1 MSISQKAVS
10 GQNSY
15 YSHLIREDV
24 RFEESL
30 KACMS
35 CGVCTAICPAAAFF
49 EYDPRQVCMAVQ
61 ENNETVLKE
70 LLESDTI
77 WECGQCMSCK
87 TRCPRGNV
95 PGMLIQVLRKV
106 SQREGLF
113 VKSTK
118 GLLQRDIVSNI
129 GKNIYQTGYCV
140 TPDLL
145 VPANHP
151 EQGPVWEW
159 IYDNRKEVL
168 DTVGAAYQQ
177 EKAGAVRKI
186 SDSTM
191 NELRAIMTET
201 GCDDLFIN
209 ILGEKPEWMEK

>member
-1 MSISQKAVS
+1 MTDKQKVTNTQRTLSQLVRAD
-10 GQNSY
+10 
-15 YSHLIREDV
+15 I

-35 CGVCTAICPAAAFF
+35 CGVCTAICPAASFYD
-49 EYDPRQVCMAVQ
+49 YDPRQVCMAVQ
-61 ENNETVLKE
+61 ENDDKLLLQ

-106 SQREGLF
+106 SQQQGLF
-113 VKSTK
+113 LKSEK
-118 GLLQRDIVSNI
+118 GTLQRDIVNNI

-145 VPANHP
+145 VPINHP
-151 EQGPVWEW
+151 EQGPIWEW
-159 IYDNRKEVL
+159 IFDNRKEVF

-177 EKAGAVRKI
+177 EKAGAVRKLTT
-186 SDSTM
+186 DTM
-191 NELRAIMTET
+191 SELHQIMKET
-201 GCDDLFIN
+201 GCDQQFIN
-209 ILGEKPEWMEK
+209 ILGEKPEWME